1 MKKLNSMRILSSY
14 ISTLIQSTSN
24 KFLILYSFIL
34 KLFTLFRLRKN
45 SIENPCV
52 IILYNLLYIEKSD
65 YKKESSWL
73 ISMKTT

>member
-1 MKKLNSMRILSSY
+1 ME
-14 ISTLIQSTSN
+14 
-24 KFLILYSFIL
+24 
-34 KLFTLFRLRKN
+34 N